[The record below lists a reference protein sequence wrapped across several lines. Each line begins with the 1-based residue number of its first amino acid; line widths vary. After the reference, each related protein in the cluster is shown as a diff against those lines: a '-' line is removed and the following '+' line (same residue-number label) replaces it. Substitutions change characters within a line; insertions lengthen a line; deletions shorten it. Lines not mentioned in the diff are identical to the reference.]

1 MAPAAVVLA
10 VGAVFAVLGVLT
22 GRELATREYRIAEDE
37 PTGLPHSGWW
47 TGPLA
52 GLVAGYLT
60 WRIGGLAQW
69 AALPAYLLLA
79 WLAGPLIWIDR
90 DVHRLPI
97 GLVRPSGVAVAVL
110 LAVASV
116 ADGTDRW
123 RGALIGAAAAFAIY
137 GILWLLP
144 GGIGYGDVRLA
155 PVLGALLGWLGIT
168 PSSLVSLPASSS
180 AASRR
185 CSCCSPGGPAPR
197 PVSRSDPPCSSAPCW
212 PSGRHPG
219 SRPGSSAAEI
229 PMGGSQPCCAG

>member
-168 PSSLVSLPASSS
+168 PLIVGL
-180 AASRR
+180 AAGFVLGGLQALLLLLTGRAGAKTR
-185 CSCCSPGGPAPR
+185 FAFGPAML
-197 PVSRSDPPCSSAPCW
+197 VGAVLAIGETSRI
-212 PSGRHPG
+212 
-219 SRPGSSAAEI
+219 AAWLV
-229 PMGGSQPCCAG
+229 GG